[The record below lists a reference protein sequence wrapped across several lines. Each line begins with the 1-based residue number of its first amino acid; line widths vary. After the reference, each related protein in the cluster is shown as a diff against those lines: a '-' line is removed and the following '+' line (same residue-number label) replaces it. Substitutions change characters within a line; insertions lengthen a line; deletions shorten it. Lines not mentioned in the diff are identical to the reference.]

1 MRPIAQNRPF
11 TAHHSPFIVQRSS
24 FNAHRSPLIVQKS
37 VSYVL
42 MSNPFGAICVNKK
55 PRTLHADVP
64 TPSQLIAQEPVP
76 SVLLSKNTQNCT
88 QKSLKT
94 ALKTVLYTPVQLP
107 PPPIKY
113 LIICYLILY
122 TFVHCFPL
130 SFLAL
135 ILILQRKSLRTNKKN
150 LFYDKENISLNLPS
164 WHVCAWSSGASLH
177 TRTCVS
183 PHNGRR

>member
-1 MRPIAQNRPF
+1 
-11 TAHHSPFIVQRSS
+11 
-24 FNAHRSPLIVQKS
+24 
-37 VSYVL
+37 

-64 TPSQLIAQEPVP
+64 TPSQLTAHDSLPQKTVP
-76 SVLLSKNTQNCT
+76 SVFCRKIH
-88 QKSLKT
+88 
-94 ALKTVLYTPVQLP
+94 KTVHKNAKNSPKNRLVHYCTIA

-122 TFVHCFPL
+122 TFVHCFSL
-130 SFLAL
+130 SFLTL
-135 ILILQRKSLRTNKKN
+135 ILILQRKSLRTNKKF

-164 WHVCAWSSGASLH
+164 WHVCAWSSGAPVH

>member
-94 ALKTVLYTPVQLP
+94 ALKTTTITTSLYSNQL
-107 PPPIKY
+107 IFFV
-113 LIICYLILY
+113 CYY
-122 TFVHCFPL
+122 NT
-130 SFLAL
+130 
-135 ILILQRKSLRTNKKN
+135 
-150 LFYDKENISLNLPS
+150 
-164 WHVCAWSSGASLH
+164 
-177 TRTCVS
+177 
-183 PHNGRR
+183 